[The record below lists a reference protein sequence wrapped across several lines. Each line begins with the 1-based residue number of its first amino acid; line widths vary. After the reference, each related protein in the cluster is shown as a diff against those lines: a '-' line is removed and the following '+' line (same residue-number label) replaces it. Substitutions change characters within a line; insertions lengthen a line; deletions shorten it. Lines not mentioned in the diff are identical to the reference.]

1 MTADVNVQTANVR
14 AWSAVTEEIKMSDFV
29 LEMKNCVL
37 LEEEGTPVYSLRVS
51 FSVAKF

>member
-14 AWSAVTEEIKMSDFV
+14 AWSAVTEKIKMSYFV
-29 LEMKNCVL
+29 SAMKNCVL
-37 LEEEGTPVYSLRVS
+37 LEEEGTSAYSLRVS